1 MATNFT
7 TDPAGEVYTS
17 HSSGETVGVLMIVI
31 RPSICGL
38 GFITNIL
45 SLMVFLQPTMR
56 NLSCSVYLATK
67 AISDFIFLMTS
78 FIVWLTSVDVG
89 LFNTDGVCQLVLFAT
104 YLTAFISIW
113 LVVALTIENLLC
125 VVKPWF
131 VQRSC
136 NARTARILTTV
147 IVVLGIGFYH
157 FALWNNGL
165 RQQTRLVEKVVDIS
179 KSKVDSPGQAESLAG
194 TEASKEL
201 ILIQK
206 VFNFTG
212 VTEPADL
219 SDVVEINV
227 INKNPLFI
235 NDQEPAGDRKTNLN
249 NPAAANGSTLLQQTL
264 HQQPTAGITPAF
276 DFSAISNPTNTTY
289 VLETG
294 PTACL
299 PLEEFNHLAVA
310 MTYVDSLMTLLVP
323 LIILSVTNAA
333 IIILALRA
341 SRRQRRR
348 DLHKFGEQ
356 YSYHQPAHGYTS
368 TSCATLDIN
377 VENDNQL
384 QRISTSSS
392 TNIPCDGG
400 GHKKQKVSNASR
412 NGSIPATSGRRSTA
426 SLETQ
431 ASRFLFSVSMTL
443 LLFHM
448 PSHLLRLKYLLLN
461 ASALDV
467 YLFRWFET
475 LYISHYAIG
484 FFVYIAF
491 GTNFRR
497 VFLKL
502 LGRS

>member
-1 MATNFT
+1 MMATNST
-7 TDPAGEVYTS
+7 TESV
-17 HSSGETVGVLMIVI
+17 TVGEAGVSQGNGESFNVLMIVI
-31 RPSICGL
+31 RPSICGV

-45 SLMVFLQPTMR
+45 SLMVFLQPSMR

-67 AISDFIFLMTS
+67 AISDFIFLLTS
-78 FIVWLTSVDVG
+78 FILWLTSVDVG
-89 LFNTDGVCQLVLFAT
+89 LFNTEGVCQLVLFAT

-147 IVVLGIGFYH
+147 IVVLGVGLYH

-165 RQQTRLVEKVVDIS
+165 RPQTRFVEKVVS
-179 KSKVDSPGQAESLAG
+179 VESSNSSTYDQREDNRNIG
-194 TEASKEL
+194 TLEES

-206 VFNFTG
+206 IFNATG
-212 VTEPADL
+212 VTESVHFNNDVAHI
-219 SDVVEINV
+219 DVVRKSTI
-227 INKNPLFI
+227 FI
-235 NDQEPAGDRKTNLN
+235 QDRTQGEDDRTGNI
-249 NPAAANGSTLLQQTL
+249 
-264 HQQPTAGITPAF
+264 H
-276 DFSAISNPTNTTY
+276 ISNDIMNSSQVSHLQGATSPTSSQENADRTNITY

-310 MTYVDSLMTLLVP
+310 MTYVDSFMTLLVP

-333 IIILALRA
+333 IICLALRA

-348 DLHKFGEQ
+348 DMLKAADK
-356 YSYHQPAHGYTS
+356 YSYHHPASGNTS
-368 TSCATLDIN
+368 TSCATLD
-377 VENDNQL
+377 VENDSSQN
-384 QRISTSSS
+384 RKTSSANRVS
-392 TNIPCDGG
+392 TDGG
-400 GHKKQKVSNASR
+400 SSSGGNKQKTSSASR
-412 NGSIPATSGRRSTA
+412 KLSIAPSSTRRSTAA

-443 LLFHM
+443 LIFHM
-448 PSHLLRLKYLLLN
+448 PSHLLRLKYLLFN
-461 ASALDV
+461 ASALDIL
-467 YLFRWFET
+467 LFRWFET

-484 FFVYIAF
+484 FFVYISF

-502 LGRS
+502 VGKS